1 MLLSSG
7 HFHVLQL
14 GFLGNSLPLHL
25 LPVVLRAHKSCDVYV
40 TGGGLRKLFRL
51 EQMHFHWGSEHLVN
65 GYR

>member
-1 MLLSSG
+1 M
-7 HFHVLQL
+7 
-14 GFLGNSLPLHL
+14 
-25 LPVVLRAHKSCDVYV
+25 VLRAHKSCDVYV